1 MVEDKT
7 ISITIKGI
15 SKEAKDNFL
24 LFCAMRRASM
34 QSVLKEFIYSV
45 ISFDKGTRNYMMLQT
60 VNNVV
65 QENPALIDKFIIE
78 QEPLFAHLSEI
89 QKVNNR
95 MMFCSLNPTYIYEK
109 YIDWLETEEGIKY
122 E

>member
-1 MVEDKT
+1 MNEDLV
-7 ISITIKGI
+7 SITIKGI
-15 SKEAKDNFL
+15 NKKAKDNFS
-24 LFCAMRRASM
+24 LFCTMFGKSM
-34 QSVLKEFIYSV
+34 NEVLKDFINGAYVPNPTQRQYMIMQTLNNLLLNNPSLIDEFI
-45 ISFDKGTRNYMMLQT
+45 L
-60 VNNVV
+60 
-65 QENPALIDKFIIE
+65 E

-95 MMFCSLNPTYIYEK
+95 MIFCSLNPTYIYEK